1 MTMVVYTALGTVVA
15 VRVRGGEGKTIM
27 CQKMFLRNKAF

>member
-1 MTMVVYTALGTVVA
+1 MIMVVYTALGTVVA
-15 VRVRGGEGKTIM
+15 VRAEGAETIM